1 MIWSMERTSSLDTVQ
16 RVIVPMYE
24 PSSSVS
30 ARNSAMAIQVSTTS
44 RTTPASDI
52 AGQRRSDTRRGLRWA
67 SSLTAKTAALA
78 IIFVLVPVFVY
89 LQFSSAHQD
98 SQELLLSS
106 VRDQGRVISKSLLP
120 LLETADR
127 GSLPELGHY
136 LARFAGEVTTIKV
149 LLAPADA
156 GAGSDGFYYV
166 ASWPAVAPSNLEAER
181 ETLARQGVLDRL
193 AQNCRGELPFS
204 LIYHRPTG
212 GAEIITAVTP
222 LSTTAGCWAV
232 IASFSADAY
241 PSAHLG
247 EPYWATPPVIVAAL
261 IYLAMAVITFAT
273 LLSVNRGLRRFADRA
288 RRIREQGP
296 DAGSFTGRK
305 GLPELADVAAEFDR
319 MVDALHRSAA
329 DIRRTAEDNA
339 HAFKTPIAVIRQ
351 SLEPLRRTLPEESQR
366 ARRALGLVE
375 QSLDRLDGLVASARS
390 LDEATADLIAEP
402 LGPVDL
408 GGVVA
413 RMIQIQSA
421 ILASRNVMIILASR
435 DLTITADLIPGLL
448 VFGSEEMIETVLEN
462 LIDNA
467 ASFSAPGG
475 KILVHLTR
483 EGTFA
488 HLSVS
493 DEGPGVPEGQLD
505 RIFDRYYSERRGETS
520 ENHSS
525 YFGIGL
531 WIARRNVEAMGGTI
545 AAENRAPRG
554 LAVHI
559 RLPLAPSRG

>member
-1 MIWSMERTSSLDTVQ
+1 
-16 RVIVPMYE
+16 
-24 PSSSVS
+24 
-30 ARNSAMAIQVSTTS
+30 
-44 RTTPASDI
+44 
-52 AGQRRSDTRRGLRWA
+52 
-67 SSLTAKTAALA
+67 
-78 IIFVLVPVFVY
+78 
-89 LQFSSAHQD
+89 
-98 SQELLLSS
+98 
-106 VRDQGRVISKSLLP
+106 
-120 LLETADR
+120 
-127 GSLPELGHY
+127 
-136 LARFAGEVTTIKV
+136 
-149 LLAPADA
+149 
-156 GAGSDGFYYV
+156 
-166 ASWPAVAPSNLEAER
+166 
-181 ETLARQGVLDRL
+181 
-193 AQNCRGELPFS
+193 
-204 LIYHRPTG
+204 
-212 GAEIITAVTP
+212 
-222 LSTTAGCWAV
+222 
-232 IASFSADAY
+232 
-241 PSAHLG
+241 
-247 EPYWATPPVIVAAL
+247 
-261 IYLAMAVITFAT
+261 
-273 LLSVNRGLRRFADRA
+273 
-288 RRIREQGP
+288 
-296 DAGSFTGRK
+296 
-305 GLPELADVAAEFDR
+305 
-319 MVDALHRSAA
+319 LHRSAA

-408 GGVVA
+408 GSVLT

-475 KILVHLTR
+475 RILVQLTR
-483 EGTFA
+483 VGVFA

-493 DEGPGVPEGQLD
+493 DEGPGVPEGQLK
-505 RIFDRYYSERRGETS
+505 RIFDRYYSERRAETRG

-559 RLPLAPSRG
+559 RLPLAASRG

>member
-1 MIWSMERTSSLDTVQ
+1 
-16 RVIVPMYE
+16 VIF
-24 PSSSVS
+24 
-30 ARNSAMAIQVSTTS
+30 A
-44 RTTPASDI
+44 
-52 AGQRRSDTRRGLRWA
+52 
-67 SSLTAKTAALA
+67 
-78 IIFVLVPVFVY
+78 LVPGFLY
-89 LQFSSAHQD
+89 LEFRSAYQE
-98 SQELLLSS
+98 SQELLLRS
-106 VRDQGRVISKSLLP
+106 VRDEGRVISQSLLP
-120 LLETADR
+120 VLETADA
-127 GSLPELGHY
+127 GSLPELGHQ
-136 LARFAGEVTTIKV
+136 LARFAGQVTTIKV
-149 LLAPADA
+149 LLAPPGA

-166 ASWPAVAPSNLEAER
+166 ASWPEIAPSNLEAER
-181 ETLARQGVLDRL
+181 ETLVHQGVLDRL

-212 GAEIITAVTP
+212 GAEIVTAVTP
-222 LSTTAGCWAV
+222 LATPAGCWAV
-232 IASFSADAY
+232 IASFSANAF

-247 EPYWATPPVIVAAL
+247 QPYWETPPVLVAAL
-261 IYLAMAVITFAT
+261 IYLVMAIITFGT
-273 LLSVNRGLRRFADRA
+273 LLSIHRGLRRFARRA
-288 RRIREQGP
+288 RLIRERGP
-296 DAGSFTGRK
+296 DAGSFVGHA
-305 GLPELADVAAEFDR
+305 GLPELTEVAAEFDR

-408 GGVVA
+408 GSVLA

-421 ILASRNVMIILASR
+421 ILASRNVMIVLPSR
-435 DLTITADLIPGLL
+435 DLTITADLLPGLL

-467 ASFSAPGG
+467 ASFTAPGG
-475 KILVHLTR
+475 RILVHLTR
-483 EGTFA
+483 EGAFA

-559 RLPLAPSRG
+559 RLPLAASRG